1 MRTGLIAR
9 KLGMTRVF
17 TDEGNHIPV
26 TVLKIDNCQ
35 VVAVRTEDTDG
46 YIAVQLGVG
55 TAKTKTG
62 SKPQRG
68 HFAKAKVEPKVRLAE
83 FRVSVDAL
91 LEVGAEITAA
101 HFMPGQFV
109 DVVGTSIGKGFAGAM
124 KRHNFGGLRASHGAG
139 KDLQEQEDGRPSRRG
154 AGYDTEPRSDRRRC
168 RSGRLDRQ
176 RVGTGKPGRLCPC
189 QGCCEAQGS
198 CRTSVPGRLA
208 RRSGRRGSA
217 GGGVLM
223 KLTVRNLDNQD
234 VGDIELA
241 DEVFGLPIRRD
252 ILARVVNWQLA
263 KRRAGTHKTKGI
275 SEIQGTTKKPYK
287 QKGTG
292 RARQGS
298 LRSPQFRG
306 GATIFGPVVRSHEFS
321 LQKKVRKLGLKT
333 ALSSKHR
340 EGKLV
345 VIDAAHL
352 DEAKTKVLR
361 ARFEALGW
369 DSVLIIDGPAVEE
382 GFMRAA
388 RNLPRVDVL
397 PQQGA
402 NVYDILRR
410 DTLVLTRDAVQHLEA
425 RLK

>member
-1 MRTGLIAR
+1 
-9 KLGMTRVF
+9 
-17 TDEGNHIPV
+17 
-26 TVLKIDNCQ
+26 
-35 VVAVRTEDTDG
+35 
-46 YIAVQLGVG
+46 
-55 TAKTKTG
+55 
-62 SKPQRG
+62 
-68 HFAKAKVEPKVRLAE
+68 
-83 FRVSVDAL
+83 
-91 LEVGAEITAA
+91 
-101 HFMPGQFV
+101 
-109 DVVGTSIGKGFAGAM
+109 
-124 KRHNFGGLRASHGAG
+124 
-139 KDLQEQEDGRPSRRG
+139 
-154 AGYDTEPRSDRRRC
+154 
-168 RSGRLDRQ
+168 
-176 RVGTGKPGRLCPC
+176 
-189 QGCCEAQGS
+189 
-198 CRTSVPGRLA
+198 
-208 RRSGRRGSA
+208 
-217 GGGVLM
+217 M
-223 KLTVRNLDNQD
+223 KLTVRNLDNQE

-241 DEVFGLPIRRD
+241 DDVFGLPIRRD

-333 ALSSKHR
+333 ALSSKQS

-345 VIDAAHL
+345 VIDAAHVG
-352 DEAKTKVLR
+352 EAKTKALR
-361 ARFEALGW
+361 ERFEALGW
-369 DSVLIIDGPAVEE
+369 DSVLIIGGPAVEE

>member
-1 MRTGLIAR
+1 
-9 KLGMTRVF
+9 
-17 TDEGNHIPV
+17 
-26 TVLKIDNCQ
+26 
-35 VVAVRTEDTDG
+35 
-46 YIAVQLGVG
+46 
-55 TAKTKTG
+55 
-62 SKPQRG
+62 
-68 HFAKAKVEPKVRLAE
+68 
-83 FRVSVDAL
+83 
-91 LEVGAEITAA
+91 
-101 HFMPGQFV
+101 
-109 DVVGTSIGKGFAGAM
+109 
-124 KRHNFGGLRASHGAG
+124 
-139 KDLQEQEDGRPSRRG
+139 
-154 AGYDTEPRSDRRRC
+154 
-168 RSGRLDRQ
+168 
-176 RVGTGKPGRLCPC
+176 
-189 QGCCEAQGS
+189 
-198 CRTSVPGRLA
+198 
-208 RRSGRRGSA
+208 
-217 GGGVLM
+217 M
-223 KLTVRNLDNQD
+223 KLTVRNLDNQE

-241 DEVFGLPIRRD
+241 DEVFGVPIRRD

-333 ALSSKHR
+333 ALSSKQR
-340 EGKLV
+340 EGRLV

-382 GFMRAA
+382 SFMRAA